1 MPQASD
7 YFDDV
12 RKYAGSC
19 NEAAV
24 AGLVKYLGIA
34 LYKRD
39 SSLVAGTDAKELDR
53 IKANFLIKKLGLS
66 DKDDLDGAIKGV
78 MDAMKGD
85 STKQRVTV
93 YYMLAEKFGKLGVFG
108 G

>member
-39 SSLVAGTDAKELDR
+39 SSLVAGTDPKELER

-66 DKDDLDGAIKGV
+66 EKDDLDGAIKGV